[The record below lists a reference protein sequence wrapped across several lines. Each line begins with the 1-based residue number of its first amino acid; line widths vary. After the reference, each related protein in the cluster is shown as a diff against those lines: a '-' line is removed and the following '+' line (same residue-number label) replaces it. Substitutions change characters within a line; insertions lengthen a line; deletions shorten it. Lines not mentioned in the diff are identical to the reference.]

1 MSNYEEFESMVSY
14 GFGLKSRK
22 FYTGK
27 QIKDIITR
35 CLSDETIVGYQRRE
49 LVDFDNKYIHS
60 KYPLAN
66 NTLYSLFWSGVNMD
80 ELKCYKHPAMK
91 SVVKIETEEI
101 KMVGYK
107 IYFDGE
113 KFVMENKKSVSSHVP
128 DDGAVM
134 WSTGLDTAIAAVDN
148 FNKHYKSSPQKLV
161 GPKDFLIRK
170 CRDCNNYFTLT
181 DKQVKWFESRDLKLP
196 CRCIACREKKRI
208 NNS

>member
-1 MSNYEEFESMVSY
+1 M
-14 GFGLKSRK
+14 
-22 FYTGK
+22 
-27 QIKDIITR
+27 
-35 CLSDETIVGYQRRE
+35 GYQRRE
-49 LVDFDNKYIHS
+49 LVDFANKYIHS

-66 NTLYSLFWSGVNMD
+66 NTLYSLHWSGDDMN
-80 ELKCYKHPAMK
+80 ELKCYKHPSMK

-148 FNKHYKSSPQKLV
+148 FNKHYKSSPQKLS

-196 CRCIACREKKRI
+196 CRCIACREKKK
-208 NNS
+208 NK